1 MLEGLKNLSEDDIR
15 NIKDINEK
23 MHALYLKKSPNKEDV
38 EKLLETIEKIF
49 QKLNALQ
56 EHT

>member
-15 NIKDINEK
+15 NIKDVNGR
-23 MHALYLKKSPNKEDV
+23 MDALYLKKSPNKEDI

-49 QKLNALQ
+49 QKLNGLQ